1 MLAYVSYAGAAN
13 ILVPIGIA
21 VVVIWLVHALAR
33 SAVASFWVLGAAAAV
48 LAALVSAAKLAPAV
62 AFLSHFPRPYGVL
75 IFDNP
80 IALLYGLFLGLFLPW
95 RLPDHLVFVMR
106 HEMELGVGLV
116 PLFLIV
122 GGIVVGLRERRLMP
136 WFRRLAGRRAA
147 FLVALVL
154 FLALPLWLNEGDA
167 AHAALLKAL
176 PYVGNNI
183 VLVRWFFIYLL
194 PLALAAGLLLDATVA
209 ATQRSAVALVGI
221 ALTGLT
227 TLGFTNRAFYDAQPY
242 APAPV
247 LAADQ
252 TLRASRAAPAIT
264 HIAAMEQGR
273 RNDGLAEGGS
283 GIPCYEPIFG
293 YRLESFPP
301 GLAAGPILSA
311 TAAAPHL
318 RNPACYIY
326 GGANGCAPGDSFTPA
341 QRREEEA
348 FAAYRPFDFVLPW
361 WQRWADGA
369 SLGGLAL
376 IVIGFALAGQGRAAR
391 PVRNDGRIL

>member
-1 MLAYVSYAGAAN
+1 MRLLA
-13 ILVPIGIA
+13 
-21 VVVIWLVHALAR
+21 AR
-33 SAVASFWVLGAAAAV
+33 SSSFWALGAGAAV

-95 RLPDHLVFVMR
+95 RLPDQLVFVMR

-116 PLFLIV
+116 PLFLII
-122 GGIVVGLRERRLMP
+122 GGMVVGLREHRLLP
-136 WFRRLAGRRAA
+136 WFRRLDWRRAA
-147 FLVALVL
+147 LLAALVL
-154 FLALPLWLNEGDA
+154 LLSLPLWLNEGDA
-167 AHAALLKAL
+167 AHAALLKSL

-209 ATQRSAVALVGI
+209 AAQRNAIALIGI
-221 ALTGLT
+221 ALTGVT
-227 TLGFTNRAFYDAQPY
+227 TFGFANRAFYDAQPY
-242 APAPV
+242 APGTI
-247 LAADQ
+247 LAAGQ
-252 TLRASRAAPAIT
+252 TLRATGAAPAVTRIT
-264 HIAAMEQGR
+264 AAVQGR
-273 RNDGLAEGGS
+273 RNDALADGGS

-301 GLAAGPILSA
+301 GLVAGPILSA
-311 TAAAPHL
+311 TGATPHL

-326 GGANGCAPGDSFTPA
+326 GGANGCAPGDSFSPA
-341 QRREEEA
+341 QRRDEEA
-348 FAAYRPFDFVLPW
+348 FAAYQPFDFVLPW
-361 WQRWADGA
+361 WQRWADAA

-391 PVRNDGRIL
+391 PVRNDGRTL